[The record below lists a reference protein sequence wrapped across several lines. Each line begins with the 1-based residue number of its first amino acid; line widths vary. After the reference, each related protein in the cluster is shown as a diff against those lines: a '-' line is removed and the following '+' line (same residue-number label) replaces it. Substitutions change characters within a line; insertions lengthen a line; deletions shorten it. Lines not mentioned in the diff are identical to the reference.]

1 MPTKNIK
8 AVDFNDM
15 TAEQKFALLVAWSR
29 TAADDE
35 TRASVSRTTFID
47 GLVQAGFTS
56 KNILPKKKLPAGFN
70 GDWMR
75 PQLLLVGA
83 ATIKIKGKRLSDADL
98 VRYADDAVSN
108 KVLLSGTPK
117 GTMRDENGKTIVT
130 WAGQAD
136 SWLGKV
142 AVSLAEREAAKVQ
155 MPGTPKM
162 TKAKKDVFM
171 DYVQK
176 AYNLTF
182 KEDAPTKDAVA
193 AQKLCRDLAKTVGGT
208 LSTPTK
214 K

>member
-1 MPTKNIK
+1 MANKTTKP
-8 AVDFNDM
+8 VDFNDM
-15 TAEQKFALLVAWSR
+15 TAEQKIELLVSWAR

-35 TRASVSRTTFID
+35 TKASMSRTTFLD
-47 GLVQAGFTS
+47 GLIQAGFTS
-56 KNILPKKKLPAGFN
+56 KNIVPKNKLPAGYN
-70 GDWMR
+70 GEWMR
-75 PQLLLVGA
+75 GKLELIGA
-83 ATIKIKGKRLSDADL
+83 ATVKIGGKRMTQADL
-98 VRYADDAVSN
+98 AKYFDEGVSN
-108 KVLLSGTPK
+108 KVLLSGIPK
-117 GTMRDENGKTIVT
+117 GTLRVDGKPVTT
-130 WAGQAD
+130 WAGNVS
-136 SWLGKV
+136 SWIGKV
-142 AVSLAEREAAKVQ
+142 QVSLAEREAAKLQ

-193 AQKLCRDLAKTVGGT
+193 AQKLCRELAKTVGGT

>member
-8 AVDFNDM
+8 AVDFA
-15 TAEQKFALLVAWSR
+15 TATPAQAFAALVAMSR
-29 TAADDE
+29 IAADDE

-47 GLVQAGFTS
+47 GLVAAGFTS
-56 KNILPKKKLPAGFN
+56 KNIVPKNKLPAGYN
-70 GDWMR
+70 GEWMR
-75 PQLLLVGA
+75 GRLELIGA
-83 ATIKIKGKRLSDADL
+83 ATVKIGGKRMTEADL
-98 VRYADDAVSN
+98 VKYADEGVSN

-117 GTMRDENGKTIVT
+117 GTLRVDGKPVTT
-130 WAGQAD
+130 WAGNVS
-136 SWLGKV
+136 SWIGKV
-142 AVSLAEREAAKVQ
+142 QVSLAEREAAKLQ

-182 KEDAPTKDAVA
+182 KEDAPTKDAAA